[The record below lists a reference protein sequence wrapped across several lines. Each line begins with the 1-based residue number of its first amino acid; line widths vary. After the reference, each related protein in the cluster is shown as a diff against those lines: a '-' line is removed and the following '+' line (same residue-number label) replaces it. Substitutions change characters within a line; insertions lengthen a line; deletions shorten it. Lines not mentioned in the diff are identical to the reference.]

1 MPCGAKEWRRFAQD
15 LRYSQANKR
24 LRERSAMPRSVAA
37 VVSAF
42 AILFATANAV
52 FAAPDYPTRTVTL
65 VVPFPPGGG
74 VDAMARVVAAKL
86 SEAMRVQFVVDNRAG
101 AGGTIGTRAV
111 AQAAPDGYTL
121 LLGHTGTISIN
132 PSLYTYAGYD
142 PRKNFAP
149 IGLVAS
155 MPVALLA
162 HPSFPA
168 KSIADFIAMAKKDPG
183 KLNLGTS
190 ALGTGGYMCAELF
203 KAEAGI
209 DVAIIPY
216 KGSAPVMNDLLGGH
230 VPIAFS
236 VLPPAL
242 GNIQAGKLRAIA
254 VTSKRRFSLL
264 PDVPTFDEAG
274 MPGFEAVLH
283 YGLLAPAGT
292 PKEIIEKLNGE
303 LRKLVDNADVQTQIH
318 REGGDPMTSTPAEY
332 ADDIDKEEKKWSAL
346 VRKLGLKV
354 E

>member
-1 MPCGAKEWRRFAQD
+1 MSRFVSRLAAAGIWAASTILIACG
-15 LRYSQANKR
+15 
-24 LRERSAMPRSVAA
+24 
-37 VVSAF
+37 VSA
-42 AILFATANAV
+42 
-52 FAAPDYPTRTVTL
+52 AADYPARTVTL

-74 VDAMARVVAAKL
+74 VDAMARMVAAKL
-86 SEAMRVQFVVDNRAG
+86 SAALNQQFIVDNRAG
-101 AGGTIGTRAV
+101 AGGTIGTRVV

-132 PSLYTYAGYD
+132 PSLYANAGYD

-168 KSIADFIAMAKKDPG
+168 KSISEFIAIAKKDPG

-190 ALGTGGYMCAELF
+190 AVGTGGYMCAELF
-203 KAEAGI
+203 KSEAGI
-209 DVAIIPY
+209 NVAIIPY

-254 VTSKRRFSLL
+254 VTSKKRFSLL
-264 PDVPTFDEAG
+264 PDVPTFDESG
-274 MPGFEAVLH
+274 LPGFEAVLH

-292 PKEIIEKLNGE
+292 PKEIVDRLGVE
-303 LRKLVDNADVQTQIH
+303 LRKLADLPEVQKQIQN
-318 REGGDPMTSTPAEY
+318 EGGDPLTSTPAEY
-332 ADDIDKEEKKWSAL
+332 AADIDQEERKWGGL
-346 VRKLGLKV
+346 VKKLGLKV